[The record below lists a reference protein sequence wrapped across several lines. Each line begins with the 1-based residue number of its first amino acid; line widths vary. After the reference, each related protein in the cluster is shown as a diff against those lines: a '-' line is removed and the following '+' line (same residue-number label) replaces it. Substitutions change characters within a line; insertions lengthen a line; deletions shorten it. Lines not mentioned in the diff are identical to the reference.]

1 MGICA
6 MLWVFLFDLSHAVG
20 EKRFL
25 LACVLVV
32 GTAESQALFAEAPCQ
47 LLPFLG
53 HRLHVSGNKS
63 VGNVG
68 SLWAGISV
76 TRCQEDQIGTG
87 EKCCEWVEKSES
99 GGK

>member
-6 MLWVFLFDLSHAVG
+6 VLWVFLFDLSHAVG
-20 EKRFL
+20 EKGFL
-25 LACVLVV
+25 LACVSVV
-32 GTAESQALFAEAPCQ
+32 GTVESQALFAEAPCQ

-53 HRLHVSGNKS
+53 HRLHVSRDKS

-76 TRCQEDQIGTG
+76 TRCQEDQMGTG
-87 EKCCEWVEKSES
+87 EKCYEWVEKSES

>member
-1 MGICA
+1 MRICA
-6 MLWVFLFDLSHAVG
+6 LLWVFLFDLSQVVG
-20 EKRFL
+20 KKGFL

-63 VGNVG
+63 IGNVG

-76 TRCQEDQIGTG
+76 TRCQEDQIGL
-87 EKCCEWVEKSES
+87 VKSAVN
-99 GGK
+99 G

>member
-1 MGICA
+1 MGKK
-6 MLWVFLFDLSHAVG
+6 G
-20 EKRFL
+20 FL
-25 LACVLVV
+25 LACVSVV

-63 VGNVG
+63 IGNVG

-76 TRCQEDQIGTG
+76 TPCQEDQIGL
-87 EKCCEWVEKSES
+87 VKSAVN
-99 GGK
+99 G

>member
-1 MGICA
+1 

-20 EKRFL
+20 EKSFL
-25 LACVLVV
+25 LVCVSVV

-63 VGNVG
+63 IGNVG
-68 SLWAGISV
+68 SFGAGISV
-76 TRCQEDQIGTG
+76 TQCQEDQIGTG
-87 EKCCEWVEKSES
+87 GKCCEWVEKSES